1 MLLVFGMQHAKEILQ
16 AAFLGILQGATEFL
30 PVSSSGHLVIAQH
43 FLPDVA
49 KQPVTL
55 DIILHLGTLFALCIY
70 FFKDLKNMLFA
81 PKIAMPLVV
90 ATLATVMVAFPF
102 RHYIESAFSSP
113 QLASLILIFTG
124 LLLFIAAKVKRNYR
138 QSVGIRDAIYI
149 GLSQA
154 LATLPGVSRS
164 GTTIAFGIYLGLKG
178 ETSCRFSFLMAI
190 PAIFGAGLLELKGI
204 SSVPHTLFLPYL
216 VGFICSFLIGLWA
229 IKFLLKMLI
238 KSQKKLSYFAY
249 YCWVTGLV
257 FFWLI

>member
-1 MLLVFGMQHAKEILQ
+1 MQYYKEVLQ

-30 PVSSSGHLVIAQH
+30 PVSSSGHLVIAQY

-70 FFKDLKNMLFA
+70 FLQDLKNMLFS
-81 PKIAMPLVV
+81 PKTAMPIVV
-90 ATLATVMVAFPF
+90 ATIATAVVAFPF

-113 QLASLILIFTG
+113 HLASLMLVFTG
-124 LLLFIAAKVKRNYR
+124 FLLFIAAKVKKNYR
-138 QSVGIRDAIYI
+138 QSVGIHDAIYV

-178 ETSCRFSFLMAI
+178 ETSGRFSFLIAI
-190 PAIFGAGLLELKGI
+190 PAIFGAGLLELKDI

-216 VGFICSFLIGLWA
+216 VGFICAFLTGLWA

-238 KSQKKLSYFAY
+238 KSQEKLSYFAY
-249 YCWVTGLV
+249 YCWAVGLI